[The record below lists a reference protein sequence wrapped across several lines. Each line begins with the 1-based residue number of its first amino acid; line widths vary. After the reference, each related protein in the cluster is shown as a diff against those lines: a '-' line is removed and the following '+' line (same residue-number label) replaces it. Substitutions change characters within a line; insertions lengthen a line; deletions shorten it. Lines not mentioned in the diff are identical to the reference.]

1 MITKLLPLI
10 TFDYKINSFDFLS
23 LKICSNTMQ
32 CNAMAEEPSIRWNT
46 LFSEELQQSEIGKKA
61 ALIVQWDTCSIQPT
75 QIWPPRQP
83 SATRYCHN
91 CIRVQYW
98 TAQYPEGWTDC
109 IWAQYFCNLTR
120 LDLITMAKAME
131 SMIEFAKTFVAHN
144 FTLSRSSPSGHWYYF
159 SWF

>member
-1 MITKLLPLI
+1 MLVRLLLPGEDIDSKFWQIPLI
-10 TFDYKINSFDFLS
+10 SFDYQIISFDYKINSFNFLS
-23 LKICSNTMQ
+23 LKI

-83 SATRYCHN
+83 SATRYN
-91 CIRVQYW
+91 SIRVQYW

-131 SMIEFAKTFVAHN
+131 SMIEFICKNICCT
-144 FTLSRSSPSGHWYYF
+144 
-159 SWF
+159 